1 MTTANQTLNMV
12 YDAIMTAAAHSLKI
26 NPTAKDT
33 PKIISNR
40 HSAVI
45 IAHEDNAKET
55 PKIISTQV

>member
-1 MTTANQTLNMV
+1 MV

-45 IAHEDNAKET
+45 FAHEENAKET

>member
-33 PKIISNR
+33 AKIISNH
-40 HSAVI
+40 HSAVT
-45 IAHEDNAKET
+45 IAHEENAKDT
-55 PKIISTQV
+55 SKTISTEA